1 MNFQAYI
8 QQESWAPWICHVSV
22 ESSSFFAR
30 LYSWGYSLGF
40 WRIPFWLFFFQGD
53 MLLASCCIPPPYL
66 NLLRDTLSASDISL
80 FLLYFFQ
87 GILLCIP
94 PSCLSLLGDTL
105 CSFGVSPFLL
115 IFLLGYNLASCCI
128 PLLCHNLPRDIP
140 PAHLLHKLEVLFL
153 YKLTLVIVKV
163 LFPTFLTC
171 IRMLLFI
178 LFL

>member
-94 PSCLSLLGDTL
+94 TLCHNLLGDTSRFFDVSPL
-105 CSFGVSPFLL
+105 RLISLWGYNLASWRIPPPCHNLLGDTPLSFGVSPFV
-115 IFLLGYNLASCCI
+115 FS
-128 PLLCHNLPRDIP
+128 
-140 PAHLLHKLEVLFL
+140 VL
-153 YKLTLVIVKV
+153 YRYI
-163 LFPTFLTC
+163 TC
-171 IRMLLFI
+171 KFTSQA
-178 LFL
+178 